1 MKPSKED
8 LEELEFWGYAD
19 SARADLEEAIKTM
32 SKMVRLEQAHR
43 AQFKGAIDWAE
54 DPMVKLR
61 DRMMAVLTCY
71 EVYVDDLGATNG
83 RPAGDYWPEPQE
95 EEE

>member
-54 DPMVKLR
+54 DPVIKLR

-71 EVYVDDLGATNG
+71 EFYVDDLAASNG
-83 RPAGDYWPEPQE
+83 RPGGDYWPEPQE
-95 EEE
+95 EE

>member
-1 MKPSKED
+1 MMKPSKED

-43 AQFKGAIDWAE
+43 AQFKGAIEWAE
-54 DPMVKLR
+54 DPMFKLR
-61 DRMMAVLTCY
+61 DRTLKALDFY
-71 EVYVDDLGATNG
+71 ADYVDNLAATNG
-83 RPAGDYWPEPQE
+83 RPAGDYWPEQQE
-95 EEE
+95 ED